1 MNQWLVSKAIQS
13 AGNSQLA
20 FCKFL
25 SPNDTGDTRSHQ
37 CGIYISQDAVPI
49 LFDTPSIRGENRERS
64 VIIKWQDDFET
75 TSTFKY
81 YGEATRNE
89 HRITRFGRGF
99 PFLHP
104 YYSGDLF
111 VLCKHSGDYYEAFI
125 FSTEDDINAFLDAYG
140 MSPVEVGK
148 LITSTP
154 MIEASIAHQID
165 VFIAGLTEEFP
176 SSNTMSDMARQIFV
190 SSFKDLP
197 HTPDEL
203 VVGYTQIEYQ
213 IFQRL
218 EQVRYSGYLGS
229 GFTSLNEFINVAN
242 TVLNRRKSRAGKSL
256 ENHLAAIFSSHN
268 LSFEE
273 QARTEG
279 NKRLD
284 FLFPSAAS
292 YHDKTFPDSNLVSLA
307 AKTTCKDRW
316 RQILNEA
323 NRIDVK
329 HLFTLQ
335 QSISSAQIA
344 EMIEERVVLIVPSS
358 NINTF
363 AVQTRSQIWSL
374 SNFIDFI
381 KEKQGIQ

>member
-1 MNQWLVSKAIQS
+1 M
-13 AGNSQLA
+13 
-20 FCKFL
+20 
-25 SPNDTGDTRSHQ
+25 
-37 CGIYISQDAVPI
+37 
-49 LFDTPSIRGENRERS
+49 
-64 VIIKWQDDFET
+64 
-75 TSTFKY
+75 FKY

-104 YYSGDLF
+104 DYSGDLF
-111 VLCKHSGDYYEAFI
+111 VLCKHSSDYYEAFI

-140 MSPVEVGK
+140 MSPVDVGK

-154 MIEASIAHQID
+154 IIEARIAHQID

-176 SSNTMSDMARQIFV
+176 SSNSMSDMARQIFA

-197 HTPDEL
+197 HTPDDL

-229 GFTSLNEFINVAN
+229 GFASLDEFINVAN

-256 ENHLAAIFSSHN
+256 ENHLSAIFSSHS

-363 AVQTRSQIWSL
+363 AVQTRNQIWTL